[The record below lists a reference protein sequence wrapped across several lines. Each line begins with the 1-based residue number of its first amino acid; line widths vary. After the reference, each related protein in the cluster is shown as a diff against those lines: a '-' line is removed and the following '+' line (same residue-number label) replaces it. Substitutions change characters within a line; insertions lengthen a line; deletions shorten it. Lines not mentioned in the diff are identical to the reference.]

1 MKRRTKR
8 ALISAFACGL
18 LATSTIGVGAT
29 VGFTTQA
36 DSVRVKPTGAYT
48 GTLTQEI
55 NDADLD
61 SFKVYG
67 AGTRMKEPNGFRFL
81 ASIDAS
87 DLALIPNDAEFGLV
101 IIPNAMLG
109 DAELTASTKNA
120 LVAPAFVD
128 MSSSEIPDGG
138 LGYCI
143 TLMGETLDSAFPENL
158 YGTVLTARAYVKYTY
173 QANGET
179 VTDYAYS
186 GADIDRS
193 IAYVASCELAD
204 LEERGDADTNANS
217 FLNQIISST
226 TENATLEMKTEV
238 FDGASVTVNLN
249 NANDGVNHFEY
260 KLSSSNEDVAIINEK
275 GEVETVG
282 VGTAVITAT
291 MGATKITQTITV
303 KGPET
308 FSSGEIWYST
318 NDGAIFMP
326 NGLLDDGETIISAV
340 GTDDGVD
347 YFDQGTWKAL
357 AQTETDIRANAI
369 TERTLTVRTSDYDLY
384 NVTVKSYAGVIDELD
399 DFLTFFN
406 KSAVASEFDA
416 TTYPAVT
423 PNIYG
428 YYVVTKNLGTG
439 TEGLSFDKQ
448 VQDTDYN
455 KKNGFNGVLDGL
467 GHTLKF
473 KLEKG
478 ALLGYILGTG
488 VIKNLGVIYE
498 DATYDSN
505 NPNLTGYG
513 AFGYKSNGP
522 TVMEN
527 CYIQRTN
534 NPYNKSTVFGIMAS
548 PNNQLILKNTVV
560 HGEKFSNDCNQ
571 YHSRM
576 WISASSENEI
586 IIYARID
593 KGADTFV
600 SATNFDEIVE
610 SNIVTTDVSGYNDAY
625 WTKGAHT
632 SGTRIS
638 WVGTA
643 DSPVTAYTAKYVAK
657 TDKELYY
664 STRTDEIVSVDGLLA
679 SGETIVDAY
688 DLNGVDCYEGGVWTN
703 TVKLTDAEITA
714 NATKEN
720 TLVVET
726 SKGYFYEVLVK
737 SYAGVIDEL
746 SDFNTFFDNDT
757 TANVPSVYGYY
768 VVTQDLGSAS
778 DELALV
784 QSATHGG
791 GASEGFNGVLDGQG
805 HTLRFNLTS
814 GGLVGMVLGKGTIE
828 NLGVIF
834 KDSTSTKYGV
844 FGSVSNGESVIRNCY
859 IEQTEDHYSKTTTY
873 GIMNRPKQLLI
884 LENTLVYGY
893 YTKNDNTSKG
903 EGSSISGKSS
913 QAYVI
918 HARNLPTYM
927 PVNFTKVYAD
937 NVWDGSRDL
946 PLSEIANPNAFD
958 DRYWYKENGSLI
970 WKGFETV
977 TVNWVRGDEI
987 EKQNVTKGNCINL
1000 TSFDTGYWSTTE
1012 GGTEVTGLQT
1022 IKQDTTYYAVFSDQ
1036 TLEEH
1041 ALYSTLT
1048 NEIFLPNAIG
1058 GMEDVVSIYGT
1069 DSTVYYENGAWVET
1083 FALNGD
1089 QIKANETVDTEI
1101 VINNGLFNSTL
1112 TVTSYAGVID
1122 ELNDFKTFFDNT
1134 AVPSETLPLDFP
1146 AVTPNVYGY
1155 YAVAKNLGTGAET
1168 LYFNQVN
1175 ATDYKAGNG
1184 FSGVLDGMGHTL
1196 NFQLGSGALL
1206 GYYLSQATIKN
1217 IGILYADLTYDAN
1230 NKGSTGYGIFG
1241 ARANGVSTLENCYI
1255 KRTNNPY
1262 IGTSVFGIMGSPQ
1275 NKLVLNNTVID
1286 GANTTNDGNM
1296 HSLMY
1301 ISPDSTDAFVTYAR
1315 FDKNANLA
1323 SEWTIAKN
1331 FDEVVASNIITV
1343 SDLSGFNANY
1353 WTKETVDSGTRITWT
1368 GTTDADVSLAGNV
1381 TALYSDLVTNSE
1393 TRYAIVLPDN
1403 ADPVL
1408 MTAGNDLKALFEEA
1422 TGAEL
1427 TFATDYACS
1436 TYCTYIS
1443 IGGTKAFKNSGI
1455 DMSQFEMNDQG
1466 YHIETVNNMIYI
1478 NSDSSLGCLYGVY
1491 GLIDALF
1498 GMEQYSND
1506 YYELGTAET
1515 REKPVLNITEKPAIA
1530 QRMPSNG
1537 AVEEAG
1543 NNYGK
1548 SMRMYN
1554 ERYFIPAGDYNNGGE
1569 WQTYHNAL
1577 EILPPDYWTEQGK
1590 TNWFYYVDDVAKQL
1604 CYTAHGNADDYTAMV
1619 DQIVSVMTLS
1629 LATETYSVL
1638 NYPEAVYITLT
1649 SEDNEY
1655 SCTCSACA
1663 SAETLYGSKAG
1674 AVIKLCN
1681 DVREGL
1687 ETWMN
1692 NNPKWKR
1699 ELKLLFF
1706 AYNNY
1711 VTAPTVTLNET
1722 TGKYEMANGLTMR
1735 EDVGVFY
1742 AVSDYVNYYFDIN
1755 DDVNADFRA
1764 QFDAWKNITSINNSP
1779 FCLWTYTKNFS
1790 AYMLRADV
1798 YGEGRFYNENA
1809 YQYFAN
1815 AGVDLWWIQGA
1826 SNGTATLSAF
1836 EKLNAYLD
1844 SQLMWNPNQSVTTL
1858 TDTWFTKMYGEGAE
1872 AMRNL
1877 YNSQNEMARL
1887 VFGTT
1892 KLGIPTVSVGDRKAE
1907 IKDILTKDVIDTWF
1921 DHIDTAKSAVASYET
1936 SNPELYARY
1945 IEHINEEWLSV
1956 QFWYVYLGHSKILMN
1971 GTRKS
1976 EFREVLGYDS
1986 TTKTYAKD
1994 VKLIEYTDESDGA
2007 VNYLSQWIEKSFS
2020 GF

>member
-1 MKRRTKR
+1 M
-8 ALISAFACGL
+8 

-29 VGFTTQA
+29 VDFATQA
-36 DSVRVKPTGAYT
+36 DAIRVKPTGTYT

-61 SFKVYG
+61 TFKVYG

-120 LVAPAFVD
+120 LVAPALVD

-179 VTDYAYS
+179 ITDYAYS

-193 IAYVASCELAD
+193 IAYVASCELAE
-204 LEERGDADTNANS
+204 LEEQGDADTNANS
-217 FLNQIISST
+217 FLNQIVAST
-226 TENATLEMKTEV
+226 TESATIDMKTEV
-238 FDGASVTVNLN
+238 FDGSVVAVNLN

-260 KLSSSNEDVAIINEK
+260 KLSSSNESVAIINEK

-340 GTDDGVD
+340 GTEDGID

-357 AQTETDIRANAI
+357 AQTDADIRDNAI
-369 TERTLTVRTSDYDLY
+369 TQRTLTVRTSDYDLY

-399 DFLTFFN
+399 DFKTFFN
-406 KSAVASEFDA
+406 KSAVASEFDSA
-416 TTYPAVT
+416 TYPAVT

-428 YYVVTKNLGTG
+428 HYVVTKNLGTG

-448 VQDTDYN
+448 VQATDYN

-467 GHTLKF
+467 GHTLNF
-473 KLEKG
+473 RLEKG

-513 AFGYKSNGP
+513 VFGYKSNGP

-527 CYIQRTN
+527 CYIHRTN

-548 PNNQLILKNTVV
+548 PNNQLILKNTAVY
-560 HGEKFSNDCNQ
+560 GATFSNDCNQ
-571 YHSRM
+571 HHSRM

-586 IIYARID
+586 IIYARISD
-593 KGADTFV
+593 KHADTFV
-600 SATNFDEIVE
+600 SATNFDEIVD
-610 SNIVTTDVSGYNDAY
+610 SNIVTSDVSGYNDAY
-625 WTKGAHT
+625 WTKEAHA

-643 DSPVTAYTAKYVAK
+643 DSAVTAYTAKYVAK

-664 STRTDEIVSVDGLLA
+664 STKTNEIVSVDGLLA
-679 SGETIVDAY
+679 SGETIVDAH
-688 DLNGVDCYEGGVWTN
+688 DLNGVDCFEGGEWTY
-703 TVKLTDAEITA
+703 TVKLTEAEITA

-726 SKGYFYEVLVK
+726 SKGYFYEVVVK

-746 SDFNTFFDNDT
+746 SDFNTFFDNDDP

-768 VVTQDLGSAS
+768 VVTKDLGSAS
-778 DELALV
+778 DELALT

-791 GASEGFNGVLDGQG
+791 TASEGFNGVLDGQG

-814 GGLVGMVLGKGTIE
+814 GGLVGMVLGTGTIE

-859 IEQTEDHYSKTTTY
+859 IEQTEDHTDFKTTTY

-893 YTKNDNTSKG
+893 YTKNDNTSMG
-903 EGSSISGKSS
+903 EQSSISGKSS

-918 HARNLPTYM
+918 HARTNTVYM
-927 PVNFTKVYAD
+927 PVNFTKVYVD

-946 PLSEIANPNAFD
+946 PMSDVADPSKFD
-958 DRYWYKENGSLI
+958 DRYWKKENGSII
-970 WKGFETV
+970 WNAFETV
-977 TVNWVRGDEI
+977 TVNWVRGDEV
-987 EKQNVTKGNCINL
+987 EKQNVTKGNYINL

-1012 GGTEVTGLQT
+1012 GGSEVTGLTQINSEKT
-1022 IKQDTTYYAVFSDQ
+1022 FYAVFNDQ
-1036 TLEEH
+1036 VLEEK
-1041 ALYSTLT
+1041 AMYSTLT
-1048 NEIFLPNAIG
+1048 NELFLPNAIG
-1058 GMEDVVSIYGT
+1058 GMEDVVSIKGT
-1069 DSTVYYENGAWVET
+1069 DETVYYENGTWYEN

-1089 QIKANETVDTEI
+1089 EIKANEPKDTEV

-1112 TVTSYAGVID
+1112 FVTSYAGVID

-1134 AVPSETLPLDFP
+1134 AVPSERLPLEFP
-1146 AVTPNVYGY
+1146 AVTPDVYGY
-1155 YAVAKNLGTGAET
+1155 YVVSKNLGTGAET
-1168 LYFNQVN
+1168 LYMDQVN

-1230 NKGSTGYGIFG
+1230 NKGATGYGIFG
-1241 ARANGVSTLENCYI
+1241 ARTNGVSTLENCYI
-1255 KRTNNPY
+1255 KRTNNPSSA
-1262 IGTSVFGIMGSPQ
+1262 TSVFGIMASPQ

-1286 GANTTNDGNM
+1286 GANTTSDGNM

-1301 ISPDSTDAFVTYAR
+1301 ISPSSTDAFVTYAR

-1323 SEWTIAKN
+1323 SEWTVAKN

-1353 WTKETVDSGTRITWT
+1353 WTKETVASGTRITWT
-1368 GTTDADVSLAGNV
+1368 GTADADVSLAGNITNV
-1381 TALYSDLVTNSE
+1381 EENLVTSSE
-1393 TRYAIVLPDN
+1393 TRYAIVLPSN

-1408 MTAGNDLKALFEEA
+1408 TTAGNELKALFEEA

-1443 IGGTKAFKNSGI
+1443 IGGTKAFENSGI
-1455 DMSQFEMNDQG
+1455 TMGELNDQG

-1478 NSDSSLGCLYGVY
+1478 NSESSLGCLYGVY
-1491 GLIDALF
+1491 GLIDELF

-1506 YYELGTAET
+1506 YYELGRAET
-1515 REKPVLNITEKPAIA
+1515 LARPTLDIKDVPAIA
-1530 QRMPSNG
+1530 VRMPSNG
-1537 AVEEAG
+1537 AVEDTT
-1543 NNYGK
+1543 NTYGAH
-1548 SMRMYN
+1548 MRMMN
-1554 ERYFIPAGDYNNGGE
+1554 ERYFLPAGDYKNGDGWE
-1569 WQTYHNAL
+1569 VYHNSL
-1577 EILPPDYWTEQGK
+1577 NILPPDYWTAQGK
-1590 TNWFYYVDDVAKQL
+1590 TNWFYYVDGVAKQL
-1604 CYTAHGNADDYTAMV
+1604 CYTAHGVEADYNAMV
-1619 DQIVSVMTLS
+1619 QQIVSVMTLS
-1629 LATETYSVL
+1629 LGTETYSRL
-1638 NYPEAVYITLT
+1638 TYPEAVYITLT

-1655 SCTCSACA
+1655 SCTCSACV
-1663 SAETLYGSKAG
+1663 SAKDLYGSEAG

-1692 NNPKWKR
+1692 ANQKWKR
-1699 ELKLLFF
+1699 ELTLLFF

-1711 VTAPTVTLNET
+1711 VDAPTVTLNET
-1722 TGKYEMANGLTMR
+1722 TGKYEMKGGLTMR

-1742 AVSDYVNYYFDIN
+1742 AVSDYVNYYFDIYNSVN
-1755 DDVNADFRA
+1755 DEFRA
-1764 QFDAWKNITSINNSP
+1764 QFDAWKTITEINNSP
-1779 FCLWTYTKNFS
+1779 FCVWTYSKNFS

-1798 YGEGRFYNENA
+1798 YGEHAFFNEKA
-1809 YQYFAN
+1809 YKYFAD
-1815 AGVDLWWIQGA
+1815 AGVDLLWVQGA

-1844 SQLMWNPNQSVTTL
+1844 SQLMWNPNQSVTAL
-1858 TDTWFTKMYGEGAE
+1858 TDTWFTKMYGEGAT

-1877 YNSQNEMARL
+1877 YNDQNAKARL

-1892 KLGIPTVSVGDRKAE
+1892 KLGIPTVSIGENKTS
-1907 IKDILTKDVIDTWF
+1907 IKNKILTKDVINTWF
-1921 DHIDTAKSAVASYET
+1921 GYITDAKNAVASYET

-1956 QFWYVYLGHSKILMN
+1956 QFWYVYLGHSNFLMN
-1971 GTRKS
+1971 GTRKT

-1994 VKLIEYTDESDGA
+1994 VKLIEYTNESAGA
-2007 VNYLSQWIEKSFS
+2007 INYLSEWIENSFS